1 MGTRSFFGRHY
12 ALGVTALIFCA
23 LLAAAGLRSTPGVL
37 MVPWEQAFG
46 WTRSSIGFAAATGIF
61 LFGIT
66 GPFAAAAMQRFGIR
80 ATMIA
85 ALAMMSLS
93 TAASLAMT
101 ESWHLVL
108 TWGLVSGI
116 GSGCIT
122 NVLSATIVNRWF
134 VSHRGLVMGL
144 FAAST
149 STGTLIF
156 IPALAALAE
165 AGGWQPVVALVAVV
179 TALLIPV
186 VFFFLPEW
194 PQDIGEKPFGFP
206 PSDAARVAAAADA
219 ATGDTSLRHLPPPV
233 LTDAGGESQSVL
245 RSPRETANPIRTAF
259 AALGEGARHRD
270 FWLLAGTFFVCGF
283 TTNGLI
289 GTHMI
294 AFCADNGMAV
304 TAAGGLLAIMGVFDL
319 VGTTASGWLTDRYD
333 PRKLLFYYYGL
344 RGLSLIYLP
353 FADFSF
359 YGLSLFAV
367 IYGLDWI
374 ATVPPTVAI
383 ATRTF
388 GPRRGPI
395 LFGWISASHQV
406 GAASAAY
413 LAGVSRTLSGSYL
426 DAFVIAGIVAVAAA
440 FAALAL
446 GANQRRYANI

>member
-1 MGTRSFFGRHY
+1 MGKRSFFGRHY
-12 ALGVTALIFCA
+12 ALAVTALIFCA
-23 LLAAAGLRSTPGVL
+23 LMAAAGLRSTPGVL
-37 MVPWEQAFG
+37 MVPWEHAFG
-46 WTRSSIGFAAATGIF
+46 WSRSSISFAAATGIF

-80 ATMIA
+80 TTMMT
-85 ALAMMSLS
+85 ALAMMCAA

-101 ESWHLVL
+101 QSWQLVV
-108 TWGLVSGI
+108 TWGLISGI

-134 VSHRGLVMGL
+134 VTNRGLVMGL

-156 IPALAALAE
+156 IPGLAALAE
-165 AGGWQPVVALVAVV
+165 SSGWQPVVMIISIVMALM
-179 TALLIPV
+179 IPV

-194 PQDIGEKPFGFP
+194 PQDIDEQPFG
-206 PSDAARVAAAADA
+206 AAA
-219 ATGDTSLRHLPPPV
+219 HHPV
-233 LTDAGGESQSVL
+233 PE
-245 RSPRETANPIRTAF
+245 REKTNPLRTAF
-259 AALGEGARHRD
+259 SVLGEGVKHRD

-319 VGTTASGWLTDRYD
+319 VGTTASGWLTDRYE
-333 PRKLLFYYYGL
+333 PRKLLFWYYGL

-353 FADFSF
+353 FANFTF
-359 YGLSLFAV
+359 GGLSLFAV

-383 ATRTF
+383 TTRTF
-388 GPRRGPI
+388 GPKKAPI

-406 GAASAAY
+406 GAASAAFF
-413 LAGVSRTLSGSYL
+413 GGISRTYFGTYMEG
-426 DAFVIAGIVAVAAA
+426 FVLAGIVAVVAA
-440 FAALAL
+440 FASLAI
-446 GANQRRYANI
+446 GARQRRLANI

>member
-1 MGTRSFFGRHY
+1 MGKRSFFGRHY
-12 ALGVTALIFCA
+12 ALAVAALIFCA

-37 MVPWEQAFG
+37 MVPWEDAFG
-46 WTRSSIGFAAATGIF
+46 WSRSSISFAAATGIF

-80 ATMIA
+80 ATVLT

-93 TAASLAMT
+93 TATSLMMT
-101 ESWHLVL
+101 QTWHLVV

-134 VSHRGLVMGL
+134 TTHRGLVMGL

-156 IPALAALAE
+156 IPGLAAIAE
-165 AGGWQPVVALVAVV
+165 HHGWQPVVMAVAAVM
-179 TALLIPV
+179 ALLIPV

-194 PQDIGEKPFGFP
+194 PQDIGEKPFG
-206 PSDAARVAAAADA
+206 ADE
-219 ATGDTSLRHLPPPV
+219 HHPV
-233 LTDAGGESQSVL
+233 P
-245 RSPRETANPIRTAF
+245 PRETSNPIRTAF
-259 AALGEGARHRD
+259 SALGEGVRHRD
-270 FWLLAGTFFVCGF
+270 FWLLSGTFFVCGF

-304 TAAGGLLAIMGVFDL
+304 TAAGGLLAIMGMFDL
-319 VGTTASGWLTDRYD
+319 VGTTASGWLTDRFE
-333 PRKLLFYYYGL
+333 PRKLLFWYYGL

-383 ATRTF
+383 TTRTF
-388 GPRRGPI
+388 GPKRGPI

-413 LAGVSRTLSGSYL
+413 LAGISRTYFGSYL
-426 DAFVIAGIVAVAAA
+426 DAFVLAGVVAVIAA
-440 FAALAL
+440 FASLAI
-446 GANQRRYANI
+446 GSKQRRYANL

>member
-1 MGTRSFFGRHY
+1 MGKRTFFGRHY
-12 ALGVTALIFCA
+12 ALAVTAVIFCA

-37 MVPWEQAFG
+37 MVPWENAFG
-46 WTRSSIGFAAATGIF
+46 WSRSSISFAAATGIF

-80 ATMIA
+80 ATVMA
-85 ALAMMSLS
+85 ALAMMCASSL
-93 TAASLAMT
+93 ASLFMT
-101 ESWHLVL
+101 QSWQLVL

-134 VSHRGLVMGL
+134 VTNRGLVMGL

-156 IPALAALAE
+156 IPILSAIAE
-165 AGGWQPVVALVAVV
+165 HDGWQPVVMCVAAAM
-179 TALLIPV
+179 ALLIPL
-186 VFFFLPEW
+186 VFFLLPEW
-194 PQDIGEKPFGFP
+194 PQDIGEQPFG
-206 PSDAARVAAAADA
+206 ADA
-219 ATGDTSLRHLPPPV
+219 DHPV
-233 LTDAGGESQSVL
+233 P
-245 RSPRETANPIRTAF
+245 PREKTNPIRTAF
-259 AALGEGARHRD
+259 SALGEGIRHRD

-283 TTNGLI
+283 TTNGLV

-294 AFCADNGMAV
+294 ALCTDYGLAA
-304 TAAGGLLAIMGVFDL
+304 TAAGGLLAIMGLFDL
-319 VGTTASGWLTDRYD
+319 VGTTASGWLTDRVE

-353 FADFSF
+353 FANFTF
-359 YGLSLFAV
+359 GGLSLFAV

-388 GPRRGPI
+388 GPKRAPI

-413 LAGVSRTLSGSYL
+413 FAGVSRTYYGTYL
-426 DAFVIAGIVAVAAA
+426 EAFVFAGMVAVVAA
-440 FAALAL
+440 FASLAI
-446 GANQRRYANI
+446 GAKQRRMANI